1 MQWRVLRRGRGL
13 VVTPRNRERGVGCSV
28 GGGGVAG
35 GSEAHPVLSRGAQS
49 RTNEL
54 RLAY

>member
-1 MQWRVLRRGRGL
+1 MESLEERKGAGCQSKKQGKRSRV
-13 VVTPRNRERGVGCSV
+13 ECW
-28 GGGGVAG
+28 GGG